1 MTSMVTLQICIAI
14 VNVLETQTDFDSDFF
29 ILSSNP
35 RIISECLY
43 IRHFF
48 ISLPPCVQSES
59 LGSEIY
65 KDILSGF
72 ETLFQ
77 TVDRN

>member
-29 ILSSNP
+29 HIILQPPHNF
-35 RIISECLY
+35 RML